1 VIIAFCIVLLLKCFV
16 EIIILSHDFRI
27 GKRFKTLFIYSF
39 RSCSI
44 AKTAEKII
52 VKTELSILIEA
63 ICVIKKLKIL

>member
-27 GKRFKTLFIYSF
+27 GKRFKTLLFFSF

-44 AKTAEKII
+44 AKTAEKS
-52 VKTELSILIEA
+52 LL
-63 ICVIKKLKIL
+63 KLNFSF